1 MNSAGHF
8 ALRIAKPTCLLPD
21 RRPEVPSE
29 SDVILGETTDVASKI
44 HLMSIIVALV
54 YPELSKLGGRMESDA
69 AFFTRRAREER
80 FAATKAE
87 HPQARKAHLQMAA
100 RYNDLAR
107 AIEGNPEDEESERA
121 GIWF

>member
-1 MNSAGHF
+1 
-8 ALRIAKPTCLLPD
+8 
-21 RRPEVPSE
+21 
-29 SDVILGETTDVASKI
+29 
-44 HLMSIIVALV
+44 
-54 YPELSKLGGRMESDA
+54 MESDA

-100 RYNDLAR
+100 RYSDLAR
-107 AIEGNPEDEESERA
+107 AIDGKPPDDDEDEPTGRV

>member
-1 MNSAGHF
+1 
-8 ALRIAKPTCLLPD
+8 
-21 RRPEVPSE
+21 
-29 SDVILGETTDVASKI
+29 
-44 HLMSIIVALV
+44 
-54 YPELSKLGGRMESDA
+54 MESDA

-100 RYNDLAR
+100 RYADLSR
-107 AIEGNPEDEESERA
+107 AIDGKPEDDSDDASERV

>member
-1 MNSAGHF
+1 
-8 ALRIAKPTCLLPD
+8 
-21 RRPEVPSE
+21 
-29 SDVILGETTDVASKI
+29 
-44 HLMSIIVALV
+44 
-54 YPELSKLGGRMESDA
+54 MESDA

-100 RYNDLAR
+100 RYADLAR
-107 AIEGNPEDEESERA
+107 AIDGKPPDDNDDRHERA

>member
-1 MNSAGHF
+1 
-8 ALRIAKPTCLLPD
+8 
-21 RRPEVPSE
+21 
-29 SDVILGETTDVASKI
+29 
-44 HLMSIIVALV
+44 
-54 YPELSKLGGRMESDA
+54 MESDS

-100 RYNDLAR
+100 RYADLAR
-107 AIEGNPEDEESERA
+107 AIDGMSSNHDEDEPIGSA

>member
-1 MNSAGHF
+1 
-8 ALRIAKPTCLLPD
+8 
-21 RRPEVPSE
+21 
-29 SDVILGETTDVASKI
+29 
-44 HLMSIIVALV
+44 
-54 YPELSKLGGRMESDA
+54 MESDA

-100 RYNDLAR
+100 RYSDLAR
-107 AIEGNPEDEESERA
+107 AIDGKPPGDDEDEPTGRV

>member
-1 MNSAGHF
+1 
-8 ALRIAKPTCLLPD
+8 
-21 RRPEVPSE
+21 
-29 SDVILGETTDVASKI
+29 
-44 HLMSIIVALV
+44 
-54 YPELSKLGGRMESDA
+54 MESDA

-100 RYNDLAR
+100 RYADLAR
-107 AIEGNPEDEESERA
+107 AIQGKPESDSDETSDRA

>member
-1 MNSAGHF
+1 
-8 ALRIAKPTCLLPD
+8 
-21 RRPEVPSE
+21 
-29 SDVILGETTDVASKI
+29 
-44 HLMSIIVALV
+44 
-54 YPELSKLGGRMESDA
+54 MESDA

-100 RYNDLAR
+100 RYASLAR
-107 AIEGNPEDEESERA
+107 AIDGSSPDDDHHERP